1 MGLLVQDDVTT
12 IYQLQDLATTYKVRF
27 ALNTEQT
34 VKTLVE
40 RDRLQ
45 QGEIDSNEA
54 NIVTLTARKTTTNDI
69 IIMSETAWSTYTQ
82 VTGEVY
88 GVYNESNICD
98 YVVLWTNRSRAYSF
112 PKGE

>member
-1 MGLLVQDDVTT
+1 MLMGYFVQDDVTT

-54 NIVTLTARKTTTNDI
+54 KIQL
-69 IIMSETAWSTYTQ
+69 
-82 VTGEVY
+82 
-88 GVYNESNICD
+88 
-98 YVVLWTNRSRAYSF
+98 
-112 PKGE
+112 